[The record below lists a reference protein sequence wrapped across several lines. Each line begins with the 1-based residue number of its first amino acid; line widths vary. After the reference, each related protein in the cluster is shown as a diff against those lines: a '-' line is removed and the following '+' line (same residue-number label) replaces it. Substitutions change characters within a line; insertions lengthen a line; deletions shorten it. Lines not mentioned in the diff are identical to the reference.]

1 MLRSGVIA
9 KKLGMTRLFME
20 DGKQIPVTVLQLDNL
35 QVVAQRTAEEHGYS
49 AVQLGAGTAKAKRVS
64 APMRGHFAKASVE
77 PKRKLASS
85 ASMPRTCCPS
95 VRKSSPTT
103 TSRASSWTSRAPR
116 SARASPVP

>member
-35 QVVAQRTAEEHGYS
+35 QVVAQRTADEHGYS

-64 APMRGHFAKASVE
+64 APCAATSPRPAWSPSASS
-77 PKRKLASS
+77 RSS
-85 ASMPRTCCPS
+85 ASTREP
-95 VRKSSPTT
+95 
-103 TSRASSWTSRAPR
+103 A
-116 SARASPVP
+116 ARR